1 MGMRSLSKKLK
12 SLEASVQTTQE
23 STAGK
28 SAPTAVLHDLSALQA
43 RLNGQWWGHSEGQVL
58 YAEEIF
64 PVSMTYGRSKVHL
77 STSLQ
82 QLSRW
87 LGLET
92 LATTPLEQMLF
103 LDTETTGLA
112 GGAGTYAFMVGLGW
126 FTEAGFCLRQF
137 FLRDPSEENEFLQVL
152 AEQFVNKTLLVTFNG
167 KSYDVPLLRN
177 RFALKKQPFSLDSLD
192 HLDLLTLARRL
203 WSNRLPSRRLRALE
217 SEILGVERSEED
229 IEGHL
234 IPDVY
239 FGFLK
244 NGEVGQ
250 LPQVFHHNKMDIV
263 AMVALLEHIAWMAEE
278 PLDGRIPHA
287 EDLASIAMWLEQQKH
302 IEEAIALYDACL
314 QGRLPEE
321 LRQKVM
327 ERFALLKKRDEDWNA
342 AVALWIINAT
352 KGSIDSHIELAKYH
366 EHRTKNIDEALHWTQ
381 KAIKLLRTPKVP
393 RHLRFRWWDPLEHRR
408 DRLLRKQKGL
418 PVEEDE
424 SPDSLI
430 HPARRLSAS
439 TPEPTSTTETTSPRT
454 RHRGRSSSGFP
465 PATRRRRSPDKREP

>member
-1 MGMRSLSKKLK
+1 MLVPVVNGVEAARSLRELSSGCCLLSLRQIRQQADFSACLPPLPEPILSQAFNGLLTVCHPAFKAIGCKKPGLSDKQPLHRPGRMGMRSLSKKLK

-64 PVSMTYGRSKVHL
+64 PVSMTYGRSKIHL

-137 FLRDPSEENEFLQVL
+137 FLRDPSEESEFLQVL

-250 LPQVFHHNKMDIV
+250 LPQVFHHNKMDIEPMM
-263 AMVALLEHIAWMAEE
+263 AM
-278 PLDGRIPHA
+278 
-287 EDLASIAMWLEQQKH
+287 
-302 IEEAIALYDACL
+302 
-314 QGRLPEE
+314 
-321 LRQKVM
+321 
-327 ERFALLKKRDEDWNA
+327 
-342 AVALWIINAT
+342 
-352 KGSIDSHIELAKYH
+352 
-366 EHRTKNIDEALHWTQ
+366 
-381 KAIKLLRTPKVP
+381 
-393 RHLRFRWWDPLEHRR
+393 
-408 DRLLRKQKGL
+408 
-418 PVEEDE
+418 
-424 SPDSLI
+424 
-430 HPARRLSAS
+430 AS
-439 TPEPTSTTETTSPRT
+439 TTVGS
-454 RHRGRSSSGFP
+454 
-465 PATRRRRSPDKREP
+465 A